1 VGEWMGVCVG
11 NPTYIG
17 WKSYMKYIGW
27 KPYTLVGN
35 PLHELETLCMGWKP
49 HTHIIWVGNPIHMGS
64 RNSTHWLEIL
74 CEIHYWLEALYEIH
88 WLETLYILVGN
99 LDTLYMGWKPYI

>member
-1 VGEWMGVCVG
+1 VCVG

-49 HTHIIWVGNPIHMGS
+49 YTNGFETRKLYTLVGNPI
-64 RNSTHWLEIL
+64 
-74 CEIHYWLEALYEIH
+74 
-88 WLETLYILVGN
+88 
-99 LDTLYMGWKPYI
+99 